1 MKQLHSNPMITE
13 QKKIWA
19 ETFLKNYYKLQALKT
34 LKEMNQEPRTIQAI
48 VKESEESQAA
58 ERKREE
64 EPEDRDLKPSESIID
79 QVERNNVM
87 NLVKRRLP
95 LAMKRPKVATHNQLR

>member
-1 MKQLHSNPMITE
+1 MITE

-48 VKESEESQAA
+48 VKESEESQRKEEAVA
-58 ERKREE
+58 EDK
-64 EPEDRDLKPSESIID
+64 DLKPSESIIN
-79 QVERNNVM
+79 QVERSNVM

>member
-1 MKQLHSNPMITE
+1 MITE

-58 ERKREE
+58 ERKREA
-64 EPEDRDLKPSESIID
+64 EPEDRDLKPSESIIN

-95 LAMKRPKVATHNQLR
+95 LAMKRPKVATHNLLR